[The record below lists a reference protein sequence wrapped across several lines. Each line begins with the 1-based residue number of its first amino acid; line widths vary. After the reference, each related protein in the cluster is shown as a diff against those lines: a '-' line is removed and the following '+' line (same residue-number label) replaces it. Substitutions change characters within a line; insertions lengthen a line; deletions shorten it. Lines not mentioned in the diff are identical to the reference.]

1 MLTSIAVRSRNACGA
16 VQRVRFVL
24 CRVSYSARALCRF
37 RQLQHVLKLT
47 SYFFCLFFCSGHA
60 YGKLGQKAIVDGVF
74 MQEMKVSKKCTD
86 SRDLAAFLDSP
97 SEKLPDEQ
105 KKEAIAKNRRI
116 WTTHF
121 AAVVSPWLS
130 KLAGDGAKNAQDTV
144 AAAARRDL
152 DAVLAGTQQL
162 LLGLAHMGE
171 RMVLHHDVKPANIML
186 NDGVWTWVD
195 LGMSCI
201 IGQKVREDQRS
212 NCYKKE
218 GVTCKPI
225 FDGTPG
231 FVSPSAYAG
240 YAVALATT
248 QDKTKSYKNFP
259 RFCVFNRRY
268 CKGSESVVDMFD
280 SKDSFGVGI
289 IFLKY
294 LIGYNGTI
302 GMMPRFGSDVRYKK
316 KTRSEYFAYFS
327 SRVAHFLALGN
338 DYGKYP
344 TSVSTEYLRKSVRAR
359 ARALLELALAAA
371 VDKTISAD
379 ATPFGSRP
387 ATAAGI
393 GNGVT
398 PSLCTKRGE
407 GNPITFN
414 TNTPVINILQRV
426 LETPMEICDIW
437 NPPTKTQDA
446 SCTCAQEKRMDPAI
460 PNAWFKKDNA
470 GPGTDALLDLLANL
484 LSPSLT
490 PGLSRDATT
499 LHALATSVD
508 DVRAKLYKQWNV
520 DDAEKKLTEHLG
532 KVNTCIGKNSCGK
545 SGVAT
550 CTAAEVSAYC
560 RWNQNR
566 LSSVNAGYEA
576 DAPC

>member
-1 MLTSIAVRSRNACGA
+1 M
-16 VQRVRFVL
+16 
-24 CRVSYSARALCRF
+24 
-37 RQLQHVLKLT
+37 
-47 SYFFCLFFCSGHA
+47 
-60 YGKLGQKAIVDGVF
+60 IVDGVF

-97 SEKLPDEQ
+97 SKKLSDEQ

-130 KLAGDGAKNAQDTV
+130 KLAGDGAKNAQDKKDV
-144 AAAARRDL
+144 AAARRDL
-152 DAVLAGTQQL
+152 DTVLAGTQQL

-195 LGMSCI
+195 LGLSCI
-201 IGQKVREDQRS
+201 IREKVKEDKS
-212 NCYKKE
+212 KCYTE
-218 GVTCKPI
+218 NGI
-225 FDGTPG
+225 FCFPSSEGTPEY
-231 FVSPSAYAG
+231 VSPSSYAISAAADNNKG
-240 YAVALATT
+240 RVDLP
-248 QDKTKSYKNFP
+248 N
-259 RFCVFNRRY
+259 FCVFNRRF
-268 CKGSESVVDMFD
+268 CDGSKDYFEIFEST
-280 SKDSFGVGI
+280 DSFGVGV

-294 LIGYNGTI
+294 LIGFGGTI
-302 GMMPRFGSDVRYKK
+302 GNMPRFGSNMEDRHLKK
-316 KTRSEYFAYFS
+316 YNSLAYFS
-327 SRVAHFLALGN
+327 ARVVQFLALDSKSKDN
-338 DYGKYP
+338 YP
-344 TSVSTEYLRKSVRAR
+344 PNVSEEDLRKSVRAR

-371 VDKTISAD
+371 GDETLFFK
-379 ATPFGSRP
+379 SRP

-393 GNGVT
+393 GSI
-398 PSLCTKRGE
+398 PLPLCTEHGKNVFVLGPKVE
-407 GNPITFN
+407 KYKILLKALKNPL
-414 TNTPVINILQRV
+414 V
-426 LETPMEICDIW
+426 ICDTW
-437 NPPTKTQDA
+437 NPPTETQDA
-446 SCTCAQEKRMDPAI
+446 SCTCAQEKRKDPAI
-460 PNAWFKKDNA
+460 PNALFTKGSA

-545 SGVAT
+545 GGKT
-550 CTAAEVSAYC
+550 LCTAAEVSAYC

-576 DAPC
+576 DASC